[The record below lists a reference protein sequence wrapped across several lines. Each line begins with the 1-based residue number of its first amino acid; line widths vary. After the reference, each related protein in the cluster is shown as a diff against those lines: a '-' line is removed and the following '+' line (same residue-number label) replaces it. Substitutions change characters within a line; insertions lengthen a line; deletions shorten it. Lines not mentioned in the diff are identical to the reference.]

1 MVEPSHPDLSLVT
14 QCRLLS
20 ISRSGWYAVPKGE
33 PALNL
38 KLMRLID
45 KQFLAT
51 PYYGSRQM
59 ARWLKRQGYG
69 VGRHRVRR
77 LMRLMGLRAIYQE
90 PRTSQPHPQ
99 HTIYPYLLRN
109 LAVTR
114 ANQVWCTDITYIP
127 IKRGFL
133 YLVAI
138 MDWHSRK
145 VLSWRLS
152 NTMDAPFC
160 VEALEEALTLYG
172 VPEIFNT
179 DQGSQFTSWA
189 FTSALKAHEITI
201 SMDGK
206 GRWMDNVFIERLW
219 RSLKYECVYLHALEN
234 GSQARTHIGAWLSH
248 YNHTRPHSTFDGQT
262 PDEVYNLSHLQRPAP
277 EDKKQAA

>member
-1 MVEPSHPDLSLVT
+1 MVEPSHKHLSIKT
-14 QCRLLS
+14 QCQLLS
-20 ISRSGWYAVPKGE
+20 ISRSGWYYDPKGE
-33 PALNL
+33 APLNL

-45 KQFLAT
+45 EQYLLT

-59 ARWLKRQGYG
+59 ARWVRRQGYA

-77 LMRLMGLRAIYQE
+77 LMALMGLQAIYQE
-90 PRTSQPHPQ
+90 PRTSQPHPP
-99 HTIYPYLLRN
+99 HRIYPYLLRN
-109 LAVTR
+109 LVIQK

-138 MDWHSRK
+138 MDWQSRK

-152 NTMDAPFC
+152 NTMETHFC
-160 VEALEEALTLYG
+160 IEALEEALGLYG

-179 DQGSQFTSWA
+179 DQGSQFTSCE
-189 FTSALKAHEITI
+189 FTAVLKAHGIKI

-219 RSLKYECVYLHALEN
+219 RSLKYECVYLHAFEN
-234 GSQARTHIGAWLSH
+234 GSQARTHIGTWLSH

-262 PDEVYNLSHLQRPAP
+262 PNEVYNLSHRRRPDP
-277 EDKKQAA
+277 EDAKQAA